1 MVNAG
6 LSTELLR
13 RLEQL
18 QLVARRYAKSPLR
31 GERASRA
38 RGHSVEFADY
48 RDYVSGDDLR
58 YLDWSLYGRLDRLFI
73 RLYEEERELPV
84 TLFLDAS
91 ESMSFGEPRKFDF
104 ARQIVA
110 AVAHVALCGFDR
122 VSVRVFPDREVN
134 RKAQLTISN
143 VRGRQSSLRLIRH
156 LNQLVAGERGEL
168 NEALRQ
174 GAIESKRVG
183 LAIVVSDLLDES
195 GYRDGLKALV
205 ARGFQVIVVQ
215 ILSPEELHPST
226 FGDLRV
232 VDAETGTVREVTFGK
247 FHRRRYQTAVR
258 AYIDQVAEFCTARGV
273 AFWSVTSDS
282 LIEDLLLRQMKEGE
296 FWR

>member
-134 RKAQLTISN
+134 RKAQLAISN

>member
-134 RKAQLTISN
+134 RKAQLAISN

-156 LNQLVAGERGEL
+156 LNQLAAGERGEL

>member
-134 RKAQLTISN
+134 RKAQLAISN
-143 VRGRQSSLRLIRH
+143 VRGRQSSLRLVRH

-247 FHRRRYQTAVR
+247 FRRRRYQTAVR
-258 AYIDQVAEFCTARGV
+258 AYIDQVAAFCTARGV

-282 LIEDLLLRQMKEGE
+282 LIEDLLLRQMKDGE

>member
-1 MVNAG
+1 MENAG

-18 QLVARRYAKSPLR
+18 QLVARRHAKSSLR

-84 TLFLDAS
+84 TFFLDAS

-104 ARQIVA
+104 ARQVVA

-134 RKAQLTISN
+134 RKTQLAIFN
-143 VRGRQSSLRLIRH
+143 VRGRQSSLGLIRH
-156 LNQLVAGERGEL
+156 LNQLAAGERGEL

-183 LAIVVSDLLDES
+183 LAVVVSDLLDES

-247 FHRRRYQTAVR
+247 FRRRRYQTAVR

-282 LIEDLLLRQMKEGE
+282 SIEDLLLRQMKEGE

>member
-134 RKAQLTISN
+134 RKAQLAISN

-247 FHRRRYQTAVR
+247 FRRRRYRTAVR
-258 AYIDQVAEFCTARGV
+258 AYIDQVAEFCSARGV

>member
-1 MVNAG
+1 VN
-6 LSTELLR
+6 L
-13 RLEQL
+13 
-18 QLVARRYAKSPLR
+18 
-31 GERASRA
+31 
-38 RGHSVEFADY
+38 
-48 RDYVSGDDLR
+48 
-58 YLDWSLYGRLDRLFI
+58 
-73 RLYEEERELPV
+73 
-84 TLFLDAS
+84 
-91 ESMSFGEPRKFDF
+91 
-104 ARQIVA
+104 
-110 AVAHVALCGFDR
+110 
-122 VSVRVFPDREVN
+122 
-134 RKAQLTISN
+134 KAQLTISN

>member
-134 RKAQLTISN
+134 RKAQLAISN

-247 FHRRRYQTAVR
+247 FRRRRYQTAVR
-258 AYIDQVAEFCTARGV
+258 AYIDQVAEFCSARGV

>member
-122 VSVRVFPDREVN
+122 VSVRVCPDREVN
-134 RKAQLTISN
+134 RKAQLAISN

-156 LNQLVAGERGEL
+156 LNQLAAGERGEL

-195 GYRDGLKALV
+195 GYQDGLKALV

-247 FHRRRYQTAVR
+247 FRRRRYQTAVR